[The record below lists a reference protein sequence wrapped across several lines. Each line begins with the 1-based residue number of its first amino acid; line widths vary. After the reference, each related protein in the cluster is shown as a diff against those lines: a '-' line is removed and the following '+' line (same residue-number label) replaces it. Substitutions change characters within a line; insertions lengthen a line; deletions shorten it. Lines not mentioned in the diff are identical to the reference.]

1 MQNGVFLHTKEDVNT
16 GCLRTLFLI
25 TLFKF
30 TTDVIDDFK
39 ERHYWSTSQTS
50 HIDCKSRMNK
60 SFFFSSPPLSPPLRE
75 RLYNQSIS
83 VTYMG
88 SSGAKSPLLKSSP
101 SKDASEQWLLN
112 RGTLG
117 DLQGVTSDVTLK
129 SHCLLIYQ
137 MWNFIHPFIN
147 LRDPLQIGYMRWS
160 PQREKVSG
168 AAVL

>member
-1 MQNGVFLHTKEDVNT
+1 MQNGVFLHTKEDINT

-30 TTDVIDDFK
+30 TADVIDDFK

-60 SFFFSSPPLSPPLRE
+60 SFFFPPLSPPLRK

-88 SSGAKSPLLKSSP
+88 SLGAKSALLKSSL
-101 SKDASEQWLLN
+101 SKDVWSSDCRIKGPWRTFRASHQTQQFNLTASSFIRCGN
-112 RGTLG
+112 
-117 DLQGVTSDVTLK
+117 S
-129 SHCLLIYQ
+129 SIYSLICG
-137 MWNFIHPFIN
+137 ILH
-147 LRDPLQIGYMRWS
+147 
-160 PQREKVSG
+160 K
-168 AAVL
+168 